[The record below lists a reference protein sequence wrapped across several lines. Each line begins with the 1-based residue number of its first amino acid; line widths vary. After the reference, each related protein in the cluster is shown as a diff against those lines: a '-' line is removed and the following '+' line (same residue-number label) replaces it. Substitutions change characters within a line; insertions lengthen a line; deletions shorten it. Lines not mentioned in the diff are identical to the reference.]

1 MALIPCYTYESLHI
15 LGTVLPELSEIELR
29 KTTSFDLV
37 FTLHCKICR
46 RAKMKSS
53 VHFSFFILAR

>member
-53 VHFSFFILAR
+53 VLK